1 MVVIFCGLGDGVGVT
16 RSRQFSSLIG
26 DEMMSGVS
34 SEDDELRLI
43 LVLKQQGL
51 TLILAVLLMG
61 RDGGDELFDFVMVEQ
76 GC

>member
-1 MVVIFCGLGDGVGVT
+1 
-16 RSRQFSSLIG
+16 
-26 DEMMSGVS
+26 MMRGVS
-34 SEDDELRLI
+34 SEDDELKLI

-61 RDGGDELFDFVMVEQ
+61 RNGGDEWFDLVMVKQ